1 MTTQK
6 KLSLFTL
13 LIVSLMIQSCIKDN
27 DFDYDKIAAS
37 TWNPDVAAPLI
48 HSSLTIQDIIA
59 SGDSSIV
66 SIDSNHLV
74 SLIYRGKIY
83 SISGN
88 DLFQFA
94 DQNDNTP
101 FTFNSGDSTT
111 LYTTNSLS
119 KTILKSTNFT
129 FPGAEQIDS
138 MNIKSGSLEIEIR
151 STIPHSGS
159 INISILPLSLNGV
172 PLSFT
177 VPFTASTG
185 SQIIKIDSTLLAGY
199 LFDFSSSG
207 TANNF
212 GLTYVAS
219 LTNSGTSLSITNKNL
234 DVIARFKNIDFSSV
248 FGYLGVHT
256 IDLIE
261 DSSRITLFDN
271 FQSGSLYFEDPKMT
285 FTMSNSFGLPIDA
298 HVSSFAALR
307 PDGTSVPIT
316 GTIPDPLP
324 IGYPLVAG
332 QTSTS
337 NFVLDKTNSNIQYVI
352 SQAPRYIVYTLNA
365 SSNIPSVPVNFL
377 TDSSRLNADIQI
389 DFPLRG
395 YASNFTVMDTANFSL
410 ERIDEIES
418 AVFRINIDNG
428 FPARAY
434 TQIYFTDSN
443 YVVLDSMLLDPNN
456 ILVES
461 AEIDANGRVTQS
473 THRTG
478 DEPFNKTRIEHLYNA
493 KKLLIVSVIDT
504 KDSPTRNIEIYDSY
518 KLDVKIGV
526 RAQLNV
532 KFQ

>member
-6 KLSLFTL
+6 KISLFSM
-13 LIVSLMIQSCIKDN
+13 IVVSLVVQSCIKDN

-37 TWNPDVAAPLI
+37 TWNPDVAVPLI
-48 HSSLTIQDIIA
+48 HSTMTIQDIIA

-66 SIDSNHLV
+66 AIDSNHLV

-88 DLFQFA
+88 ELFQFV
-94 DQNDNTP
+94 DQTDFTP
-101 FTFNSGDSTT
+101 ITFNTGDSST
-111 LYTTNSLS
+111 LYSTNEVT
-119 KTILKSTNFT
+119 KTIPKTTSFN

-138 MNIKSGSLEIEIR
+138 INIKSGSLEVEIR
-151 STIPHSGS
+151 STVPHSGTLNITIPTLK
-159 INISILPLSLNGV
+159 INGTPLN
-172 PLSFT
+172 FT
-177 VPFTASTG
+177 VPFVASTG
-185 SQIIKIDSTLLAGY
+185 SQIVKIDSTLLAGY
-199 LFDFSSSG
+199 LFDLSAIG
-207 TANNF
+207 TSNNF
-212 GLTYVAS
+212 GLTYVAE
-219 LTNSGTSLSITNKNL
+219 LINSGTSLSITNKNL
-234 DVIARFKNIDFSSV
+234 DVIARFKNINFSSV
-248 FGYLGVHT
+248 FGYLGVHS

-271 FQSGSLYFEDPKMT
+271 FQSGSIYFEDPKMT

-298 HVSSFAALR
+298 HISSFSALR
-307 PDGTSVPIT
+307 QDGTSFPIT
-316 GTIPDPLP
+316 GSIPDPLP

-332 QTSTS
+332 QVSTS
-337 NFVLDKTNSNIQYVI
+337 NFILDKTNSNIQAVI

-395 YASNFTVMDTANFSL
+395 YASNFTIVDTANFSL

-434 TQIYFTDSN
+434 TQVYFTDTN
-443 YVVLDSMLLDPNN
+443 YVVLDSMLADPSN

-461 AEIDANGRVTQS
+461 AEVDASGRVTQS
-473 THRTG
+473 TRRTG

-504 KDSPTRNIEIYDSY
+504 KDSPTRNVEIYDSY
-518 KLDVKIGV
+518 RLDVKIGV

>member
-1 MTTQK
+1 MNAQK
-6 KLSLFTL
+6 KFPLIGL
-13 LIVSLMIQSCIKDN
+13 LLVSLMIQSCIKDN

-37 TWNPDVAAPLI
+37 TWNPDVAVPLI

-59 SGDSSIV
+59 SGDSNIV
-66 SIDSNHLV
+66 AIDSNHLV

-88 DLFQFA
+88 ELFQFS
-94 DQNDNTP
+94 DQTDNTP
-101 FTFNSGDSTT
+101 FTFNSSDSST
-111 LYTTNSLS
+111 LYSTNVLT
-119 KTILKSTNFT
+119 KTIPKTTSFS
-129 FPGAEQIDS
+129 FPGTEQIDS
-138 MNIKSGSLEIEIR
+138 MNIKSGTLEIEIR
-151 STIPHSGS
+151 STVPHSGTM
-159 INISILPLSLNGV
+159 NISIPSLTFNGTA
-172 PLSFT
+172 LSFT

-185 SQIIKIDSTLLAGY
+185 SQVIKIDSTLLGGY
-199 LFDFSSSG
+199 LFDLSSSG
-207 TANNF
+207 TSNNF
-212 GLTYVAS
+212 GLTYVTT
-219 LTNSGTSLSITNKNL
+219 LTNTGTSLSMTNRNI
-234 DVIARFKNIDFSSV
+234 DVAARFRNIKFSSV

-271 FQSGSLYFEDPKMT
+271 FQSGSMYFEDPKMT

-307 PDGTSVPIT
+307 PNGTSVPIT
-316 GTIPDPLP
+316 GSIPDPLP
-324 IGYPLVAG
+324 ISYPLIAG
-332 QTSTS
+332 EMSSS
-337 NFVLDKTNSNIQYVI
+337 NFVLDKTNSNIQFVI

-365 SSNIPSVPVNFL
+365 SSNIPSVPINFL

-428 FPARAY
+428 FPARAF

-443 YVVLDSMLLDPNN
+443 YVLLDSMLLDPSN

-461 AEIDANGRVTQS
+461 AEIDANGRVIRS

-478 DEPFNKTRIEHLYNA
+478 DEPFNKARIEHLYNA

-504 KDSPTRNIEIYDSY
+504 KDSPTRNVEIYDSY
-518 KLDVKIGV
+518 KLDVRIGV

>member
-6 KLSLFTL
+6 KLALFSMI
-13 LIVSLMIQSCIKDN
+13 IVSLVIQSCIKDN

-37 TWNPDVAAPLI
+37 TWNPDVAVPLI

-66 SIDSNHLV
+66 AIDSNHLV

-88 DLFQFA
+88 ELFQFA
-94 DQNDNTP
+94 DQTDNTP
-101 FTFNSGDSTT
+101 FTFSSGDSST
-111 LYTTNSLS
+111 LYSTNNLT
-119 KTILKSTNFT
+119 KTIPKTTTFT
-129 FPGAEQIDS
+129 FPGTEQIDS
-138 MNIKSGSLEIEIR
+138 MNIKSGSLEVEIR
-151 STIPHSGS
+151 STVPHSGS
-159 INISILPLSLNGV
+159 LIVSIPSLTNNGV
-172 PLSFT
+172 ALNFT

-185 SQIIKIDSTLLAGY
+185 SQIIKIDSTSLSGY
-199 LFDFSSSG
+199 LFDLSSSG
-207 TANNF
+207 TSNDF
-212 GLTYVAS
+212 GVTYIAGF
-219 LTNSGTSLSITNKNL
+219 TNSGTGLSITNKNF

-271 FQSGSLYFEDPKMT
+271 FQSGSMYFEDPKMT
-285 FTMSNSFGLPIDA
+285 FTMTNSFGLPINA
-298 HVSSFAALR
+298 NVSSFAALR

-316 GTIPDPLP
+316 GSIPSPLP
-324 IGYPLVAG
+324 IGYPLIAG
-332 QTSTS
+332 QSSTS
-337 NFVLDKTNSNIQYVI
+337 NFILDKTNSNIQYVI

-443 YVVLDSMLLDPNN
+443 YVVLDSMLLDPSN

-461 AEIDANGRVTQS
+461 ADIDANGRVTQS
-473 THRTG
+473 TKRSG

-504 KDSPTRNIEIYDSY
+504 KDSPTRNVEIYDSY
-518 KLDVKIGV
+518 KLDVRIGV